1 MASKKKQANK
11 KTKSSSK
18 PLSTTTKR
26 WLWVIT
32 LFGLFIYTILIWSGS
47 GGILGEPIY
56 SFLYFLFGQAYFMV
70 PASLLIGSG
79 SIVYSITHQI
89 EKRRILASSI
99 FFVSLLT
106 LIQLFG
112 TSNDLS
118 GGIVGQSIANGGI
131 KLLGP
136 IGIVVLTIIVALG
149 CLIIIFAPD
158 YDPEDFGEDLRHG
171 FGLSKWFGRSPV
183 SSNDEYTIT
192 GEMDDEDDSPELI
205 TSKDNVVFDAKSMND
220 DAKSIDGIVAQARAL
235 NSSSKSNSE
244 DTAEFVLPGG
254 ELLQKPYTPPPLTL
268 LSSDKGKPGV
278 GDIKA
283 NANII
288 KRTFEN
294 FGIRVEMD
302 EVSIGPTVTRYAF
315 KPAEGVRLNKIVS
328 LQSNLEL
335 ALAAHPVRIEA
346 PIPGKA
352 LVGIE
357 VPNSSKT
364 TVGLASLLQS
374 NEYRESEKPLVIAL
388 GKGISGSGFFTDIA
402 KAPHMLIAGATGSGK
417 SVTLHVLINSLLFRN
432 SPEDLRLIMVD
443 PKRVELTLY
452 NGIPHLLNPV
462 ITQPKKAV
470 QALKWAVSE
479 MERRYE
485 VLQDVHVQNI
495 DSYHKNIVAKAYKNN
510 GVDSDPDTL
519 PEKMPY
525 IVIILDEVGD
535 LMQVYPKELEAEII
549 RLAQMSRA
557 VGIHLVLTTQRPDKK
572 VITGLI
578 KANIPT
584 RVALQVASNIE
595 SRIILDCGGAEDL
608 LGSGDMLF
616 QSAKMSKPAR
626 IQSPFISEEEIKS
639 VIKFLKNQYEGEVP
653 SEVDMSEAD
662 QKTDLFSIDLQST
675 ESEEEDDLYTEAA
688 ATVIQAGKASTSY
701 LQRRLKIGYSRAA
714 RIMDMLE
721 DNGVIGQQDGSRPRE
736 VLMTKDEFISDQE

>member
-1 MASKKKQANK
+1 MARK
-11 KTKSSSK
+11 KTKQKSSSK
-18 PLSTTTKR
+18 KSRRVRSKPLAPATRR
-26 WLWVIT
+26 WLWVIILIALT
-32 LFGLFIYTILIWSGS
+32 GYSILIWLGGGGYLGS
-47 GGILGEPIY
+47 A
-56 SFLYFLFGQAYFMV
+56 LYRGLYVLFGQSYFMV
-70 PASLLIGSG
+70 PVGLLVTMASV
-79 SIVYSITHQI
+79 VYSVKHLVERSRVIWG
-89 EKRRILASSI
+89 ILFFISSLVALEI
-99 FFVSLLT
+99 
-106 LIQLFG
+106 IG
-112 TSNDLS
+112 INGELS
-118 GGIVGQSIANGGI
+118 GGIIGR
-131 KLLGP
+131 LL
-136 IGIVVLTIIVALG
+136 A
-149 CLIIIFAPD
+149 
-158 YDPEDFGEDLRHG
+158 G
-171 FGLSKWFGRSPV
+171 FGTQILGVVGLGLFTTAVILVSLVILFSPNSDPTDIVNKFQSLGNFFGRKKEQYVV
-183 SSNDEYTIT
+183 SGEGVGSGGDLIESDANIVMT
-192 GEMDDEDDSPELI
+192 GNKTEP
-205 TSKDNVVFDAKSMND
+205 TAYNTNQ
-220 DAKSIDGIVAQARAL
+220 KSIDDLVNAAK
-235 NSSSKSNSE
+235 NKKTTVDE
-244 DTAEFVLPGG
+244 PTAEFVLPGTD
-254 ELLQKPYTPPPLTL
+254 LLRIPYNPPPLSL
-268 LSSDKGKPGV
+268 LSPDKGKPGV

-294 FGIRVEMD
+294 FNIRVEMD

-315 KPAEGVRLNKIVS
+315 KPAEGVRLSKILS

-364 TVGLASLLQS
+364 TVGLAGLLQS
-374 NEYRESEKPLVIAL
+374 PEYRESKKPLVIAL

-417 SVTLHVLINSLLFRN
+417 SVTLHILINSLLFRN
-432 SPEDLRLIMVD
+432 SPEDLRFIMVD

-470 QALKWAVSE
+470 QALKWAVKE

-485 VLQDVHVQNI
+485 VLQEQRVQNI
-495 DSYHKNIVAKAYKNN
+495 ESYHQNIVAKAYKNA
-510 GVDSDPDTL
+510 GPDADPDDL

-525 IVIILDEVGD
+525 IVLILDEVGD

-557 VGIHLVLTTQRPDKK
+557 IGIHLVLTTQRPDKK
-572 VITGLI
+572 IITGLI

-584 RVALQVASNIE
+584 RIALQVSSNIE
-595 SRIILDCGGAEDL
+595 SRIILDHGGAEDL
-608 LGSGDMLF
+608 LGAGDMLF

-626 IQSPFISEEEIKS
+626 IQSPYMSEKEIKDI
-639 VIKFLKNQYEGEVP
+639 IKFLKNQYEGEVP
-653 SEVDMSEAD
+653 NEVDITEKED
-662 QKTDLFSIDLQST
+662 VTDLFAVDLEST
-675 ESEEEDDLYTEAA
+675 EGEEEDDLYTEAA

-714 RIMDMLE
+714 RIMDMLH
-721 DNGVIGQQDGSRPRE
+721 DNGVIGAQDGSKPRE
-736 VLMTKDEFISDQE
+736 VLISKEEFIDSQAG